1 MPTTVTVQAAQ
12 PAEPGEERPLYT
24 DCQPIGVGFWI
35 AQVGGVGL
43 AFGFALGF
51 TVLVTLVVHGV
62 YPPSQICECPS
73 NHESF
78 GPEAVFYDGCNDVES
93 IWYQTYNEPPA
104 NETHQ
109 VKGWFGSVDWTRDTL
124 HEFEIAKAVTVEP
137 ESPPTVYKCPVFRPF
152 WQSPVDWVSAVIL
165 VVGYLG
171 TAYSIATGTVRST
184 QVFADRVRV
193 VWFGGSRTEVPLC
206 ALQEGTVPEK
216 HRAAGLPP
224 ARDGAL
230 ALKTTEIVEYAD
242 RESKSG
248 TSTRL
253 TDGTSTHTVRVEP
266 SNTEA
271 FLTALDSART
281 APELGPDGA
290 YRREHIFAD
299 ELPSMVEKDGGAD
312 PESSCTYTPKHTL
325 AYWARVV
332 PVLILWWCVVSFGFN
347 IAVYAVKEVVQPTR
361 AKKPDDFTRS
371 VLAVGYDSLIFLGV
385 VLIFGT
391 IEYFI
396 GVPSRVTA
404 HKDAF
409 LAQFDRGKVIERMGL
424 FGEQPVF
431 TLAVPKHALVDV
443 KQERELE
450 CFERVLRFPF
460 QPMGGVFLKAKQF
473 YIVQVKGKQTIVERK
488 VAKEGEDSK
497 NVQNSDGPGTEIF
510 YPDDCDRFVA
520 ALRALESSTE
530 RQSNEMP

>member
-1 MPTTVTVQAAQ
+1 MPATVMVQPPQ

-24 DCQPIGVGFWI
+24 DLRSIGAGFWI
-35 AQVGGVGL
+35 AQAGGVGL

-51 TVLVTLVVHGV
+51 TVVLTLVAHGV
-62 YPPSQICECPS
+62 YPTSQICECPS
-73 NHESF
+73 YHETF

-93 IWYQTYNEPPA
+93 TWYQTFNEPPA

-124 HEFEIAKAVTVEP
+124 HEFEITKAVTIEP
-137 ESPPTVYKCPVFRPF
+137 ETPPTVYECPVFRPF
-152 WQSPVDWVSAVIL
+152 WQSPVDWVAIVIL

-184 QVFADRVRV
+184 QVFADRVQV
-193 VWFGGSRTEVPLC
+193 VWLFGSRTEVPLC
-206 ALQEGTVPEK
+206 ALHEGTVPEK
-216 HRAAGLPP
+216 HSAAGLPP

-242 RESKSG
+242 SECESG

-253 TDGTSTHTVRVEP
+253 TDDKSTYTVRVEP
-266 SNTEA
+266 LDTEA
-271 FLTALDSART
+271 FLNALDSARA

-290 YRREHIFAD
+290 FRREHIFAD
-299 ELPSMVEKDGGAD
+299 ELPTVIEKDGGMD
-312 PESSCTYTPKHTL
+312 PESSYTYRPKHTIG
-325 AYWARVV
+325 YWLRVL
-332 PVLILWWCVVSFGFN
+332 PVLVLWWFVASFGFA
-347 IAVYAVKEVVQPTR
+347 IVVYAVKEVVQPTR

-391 IEYFI
+391 VEYFI
-396 GVPSRVTA
+396 GVPSQVTV

-409 LAQFDRGKVIERMGL
+409 LAQFERGRAIERMGL

-443 KQERELE
+443 EQEGELD

-460 QPMGGVFLKAKQF
+460 QPMGGVFLKAKRF
-473 YIVQVKGKQTIVERK
+473 YVVKVKGKKTIVERK
-488 VAKEGEDSK
+488 VAKKGEDSK
-497 NVQNSDGPGTEIF
+497 SVQNSDGPETEIF

-520 ALRALESSTE
+520 ALRVAGSSAES
-530 RQSNEMP
+530 RSNEVP